1 MQFLELKNFLDSK
14 VAQYN
19 RPDFIAND
27 PVCIPHLFEQKQ
39 DIEIAGFFAAVLA
52 WGQRK
57 TIINKCRELLNRM
70 DNAPYDFV
78 LNHSDND
85 LKRLLNFKHRTFN
98 DTDLLYFISFFK
110 MHYSNFESLEQA
122 FIPKQEVF
130 LDAYLEVSDGAG
142 RLFNASEVC
151 QAGQLQVSIEQC
163 LNYFRA
169 YFFSLDDFPHRTK
182 KHISSPKQKSTCKR
196 LNMFLRWMVR
206 ADDKGV
212 DFGIWNTLK
221 PKDLICPCDV
231 HVDRVGRLLG
241 LINRKQTDWLTAV
254 ELTNHL
260 KEFDP
265 LDPVKYD
272 FALFGLGVEKEF

>member
-78 LNHSDND
+78 FNHSDND

-110 MHYSNFESLEQA
+110 MHYSHFESLEQA
-122 FIPKQEVF
+122 FIPKQEIF
-130 LDAYLEVSDGAG
+130 LDAYLEVADGVG
-142 RLFNASEVC
+142 KTFNASEVC
-151 QAGQLQVSIEQC
+151 LTGQLQVSI
-163 LNYFRA
+163 
-169 YFFSLDDFPHRTK
+169 
-182 KHISSPKQKSTCKR
+182 
-196 LNMFLRWMVR
+196 
-206 ADDKGV
+206 
-212 DFGIWNTLK
+212 
-221 PKDLICPCDV
+221 
-231 HVDRVGRLLG
+231 
-241 LINRKQTDWLTAV
+241 
-254 ELTNHL
+254 
-260 KEFDP
+260 
-265 LDPVKYD
+265 
-272 FALFGLGVEKEF
+272 